1 MDKNRLLL
9 YMTVFLIMGLSNS
22 VIPVLPE
29 IAALWQGNG
38 GVLASSLL
46 FSGYFIGALLT
57 MLPFGML
64 SDRYEKRSLI
74 LIAITLTLVS
84 GVVLLTSGNLYMLVL
99 ARLIEGV
106 ACGAFFPVAYALLSE
121 YPQRNRYIGEFNF
134 LLNAGL
140 AAGVALAGYLA
151 EWHIRG
157 GVLVFTLMA
166 VLVLAAGISALRRGD
181 AGPGMTQTKSK
192 KVRVDRREDKLPSPG
207 TIAGHFADRDF
218 YRIWV
223 ISFLLFGISGV
234 LTAFYPE
241 YSQDMLSKTALG
253 LSIAAMYV
261 SAMAANIVVGRMDIQ
276 YNILIRGGVMIAV
289 CGALLAIAYPL
300 PGFALI
306 GAGSGAAMIG
316 LPVAVAHM
324 RIPRGL
330 AMGIFNTYTYAGMGL
345 MPVIAGILLLFSG
358 FEFVFAVCAIVLL
371 LSLSLRDRLES
382 ES

>member
-29 IAALWQGNG
+29 MAALWQGNG
-38 GVLASSLL
+38 GVIASSLL

-57 MLPFGML
+57 MLPLGLL

-74 LIAITLTLVS
+74 LIAIILTLVS
-84 GVVLLTSGNLYMLVL
+84 GMVLLTSGNLYMLVL
-99 ARLIEGV
+99 ARLVEGV
-106 ACGAFFPVAYALLSE
+106 ACGAFFPVAYAVLSE

-166 VLVLAAGISALRRGD
+166 VIVLAAGISALRRGD

-192 KVRVDRREDKLPSPG
+192 KVKVDRREDKLPSLT

-218 YRIWV
+218 YHIWV

-241 YSQDMLSKTALG
+241 YSQDMISKKALG

-289 CGALLAIAYPL
+289 GGTLLAIAYPL

-345 MPVIAGILLLFSG
+345 MPVIAGILLAFSG
-358 FEFVFAVCAIVLL
+358 FEFVFATCAIVLL